1 MLNIKKVKPLGQH
14 LVVTMD
20 KYGADEFV
28 GTLIDP
34 KKAQGSIKEFQKV
47 VAVSDYITKIK
58 VGDLVCVNANAY
70 AIKKFHENSVK
81 NDLMENTIVGY
92 NIPQIE
98 IDGQIYMFLNE
109 RDIEYV
115 IEEYTDEQPQEL
127 IIGADK
133 HLIIP

>member
-1 MLNIKKVKPLGQH
+1 MINIKKVKPLGQH

-20 KYGADEFV
+20 RYGADEFV

-47 VAVSDYITKIK
+47 IAVSDYISKIK

-70 AIKKFHENSVK
+70 AVKKFQENSLK

-98 IDGQIYMFLNE
+98 INGQTYMFLNE

-115 IEEYTDEQPQEL
+115 VEEFEEEHPSEV
-127 IIGADK
+127 IHEAEK
-133 HLIIP
+133 HLIV